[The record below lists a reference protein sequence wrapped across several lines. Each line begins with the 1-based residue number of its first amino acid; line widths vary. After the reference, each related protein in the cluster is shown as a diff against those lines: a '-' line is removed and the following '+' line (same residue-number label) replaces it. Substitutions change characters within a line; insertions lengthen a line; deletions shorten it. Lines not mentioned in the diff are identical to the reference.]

1 MTRRNFLIHLAFFLT
16 QLSATCVQYCRAQC
30 EVSSSFFRKECPTTI
45 LDLSIPSSIESALNC
60 TIINGNLIITH
71 LSNTQCR
78 QGGLSLR
85 SLVEILGTLVVEHSS
100 CHGDLS
106 FFLPNLVAIH
116 GLPAFTPYVEVE
128 DLPDLPPYAILIHHT
143 ALSGIG
149 LVCLRVLG
157 HRGALLLDNSQMCYV
172 DTVGWHLLIPSTLN
186 THNFSRNL
194 TSDNS
199 LSQPAVTEKEE
210 ILMKAGLYELCANP
224 CPPGCERAFVDHLP
238 RTFCWSRTHCQPVCA
253 PECSALSRSCH
264 IKDSSVCCHQECLGG
279 CNGPSAEDCLVC
291 RNFQHNGTCI
301 ESCPVN
307 LYGLFG
313 RHCVTREAC
322 LSRPVPSE
330 LLKNPTEYN
339 QPHYVP
345 KRFAIHGRNCVPT
358 CPEGF
363 QRSLS
368 SGECAPCVGNCK
380 DKSRDCGDIIIYQQ
394 SDIASAVDCVTA
406 RSVLISLRTGQ
417 DDLLSV
423 LAEAFSK
430 LRVIHRSL
438 RIIRSDALLS
448 LSFLRHLT
456 DIYGRESPAADSTS
470 QNSSMGPNVTALEV
484 TWNGN
489 LEDIWPMSM
498 THSSTFEKLVIH
510 SGSVEFSVNSKLC
523 PDNIMRFLR
532 ERVVLGR
539 ELMPSELYLITTS
552 NGEHALCKAVP
563 LKVVVADTFQ
573 TSVLLRVE
581 RIAWNDPR
589 QILPSIISYGRRE
602 TEESNFDFQDR
613 TFCDSAWN
621 EVELNCRPPAQ
632 SSSPPPALSSPSR
645 TNASDKSAPEPEM
658 LTCSLDSLSPA
669 SSYSAFIT
677 IATLSKH
684 EGARSRRFHFTT
696 KPATPSPP
704 TALRAV
710 SAGPA
715 SIQLSWHPPQRP
727 NGKVVEYHISHWR
740 MSLEKSDFLTRD
752 ACYGS
757 SLQPLNGMSSQ
768 TGGPAWSVPQN
779 RPEQCESEFC
789 CGNEA
794 ADDTTECPG
803 PGGLESHSRSSSRSA
818 LIEEEQQ
825 RREMIRFEDELHKI
839 ILIPREPHPIA
850 QPFQLAQPSAFA
862 TSKVRV
868 RRETGSGSA
877 SISARTP
884 ATGTIRVA
892 VSDLPEGTPADS
904 TQTLTYT
911 VGKLEHF
918 TEYLF
923 LISACHEPHDELGNP
938 VFPSNR
944 SDEYDEE
951 ISLSPGSSD
960 SHNTWCSPPVRISQ
974 RTQAIRYADEIDSRS
989 LRALTPDFEPSR
1001 RTNQTLPPGESDQA
1015 GVEQRQSPA
1024 TGSEE
1029 AQPPPCAEGSL
1040 TNDLMGGSDKQSVTL
1055 FWLEPCSPNGL
1066 ILHYWLQYR
1075 RIEKSDLESDNST
1088 LLSTVPWFT
1097 ICVPPQYYK
1106 QQQQQKTAAPAN
1118 VSAHFLPSSDPAFG
1132 DTTPPPAAHVRL
1144 SLSPP
1149 FLPSDLLCQT
1159 AAPPKIVYTDLPF
1172 LRPGFYEW
1180 KIMAVSLAGNGS
1192 WTESHFF
1199 EVHDS
1204 RPESLAR
1211 TLKPAHLSA
1220 ILLVTLFLVGTVV
1233 GFAVW
1238 FDYRARK
1245 RRLNALLSQNAEY
1258 LESLLLDRFSDE
1270 WEVDPKDLTYDA
1282 DAAIGH
1288 GSFGMVFRGRL
1299 TRLTTPAAEYL
1310 PFPLTTGTGPGAGST
1325 VAGGGGG
1332 GNKTTKLER
1341 SASNAGETTA
1351 SKGHDL
1357 ASRYAALLSALRG
1370 RFPHLKKKATSSTTH
1385 AVGVDVAVKVLS
1397 PGSTLEDVREFLS
1410 EASHM
1415 KQFSCNHIVLLRRQ
1429 PIVIM
1434 ELMEHGD
1441 LATYLRQRMAQDDYS
1456 EGCIAPELAIKWAAE
1471 IADGM
1476 AYLSVKGFVHRD
1488 LAARNCLVGSNLTVK
1503 IGDFG
1508 LTRDISDNHYYR
1520 KQGRARLPVRWMAPE
1535 ALLEAYFTSKSDVW
1549 SYGVVLW
1556 EIATFAALPF
1566 SGLSHEEVIS
1576 LVTSGGHLGKQ
1587 GWPPRFPP
1595 VLLHIMS
1602 LCWRTDRC
1610 LRPSFGDILHLLKGH
1625 LSDAFLAASYFFG
1638 GGSDAEPDA
1647 ALDSSPETA
1656 VDA

>member
-1 MTRRNFLIHLAFFLT
+1 MIRRLPIYLTFLFIYLSVTRILY
-16 QLSATCVQYCRAQC
+16 CVAQC
-30 EVSSSFFRKECPTTI
+30 KVSSLFMHQECPTII
-45 LDLSIPSSIESALNC
+45 LDLSIPNAIEPALNC
-60 TIINGNLIITH
+60 TVINGNLIITH
-71 LSNTQCR
+71 LSHTQCR
-78 QGGLSLR
+78 EGGLSLR
-85 SLVEILGTLVVEHSS
+85 SLVEILGTLTVEHSS

-106 FFLPNLVAIH
+106 FFLPNLAAIH
-116 GLPAFTPYVEVE
+116 GLSLFSPYVEVPG
-128 DLPDLPPYAILIHHT
+128 LPDLPPYAILIHHT

-157 HRGALLLDNSQMCYV
+157 HRGALLLDNPQMCYV
-172 DTVGWHLLIPSTLN
+172 DTVGWHLLIPSVLN
-186 THNFSRNL
+186 TPNFYINIS
-194 TSDNS
+194 SDGPHP
-199 LSQPAVTEKEE
+199 QPAVAEKKD
-210 ILMKAGLYELCANP
+210 ILMKAGLYEMCANP

-253 PECSALSRSCH
+253 PECAVLSRSCH
-264 IKDSSVCCHQECLGG
+264 IKNTNLCCHQQCLGG
-279 CNGPSAEDCLVC
+279 CSGPSAQDCLVC

-301 ESCPVN
+301 ESCPPN
-307 LYGLFG
+307 FYGLFG
-313 RHCVTREAC
+313 RHCVTKESC
-322 LSRPVPSE
+322 LAMPVPAE
-330 LLKNPTEYN
+330 LLRNPSEYN
-339 QPHYVP
+339 RPHTVL
-345 KRFAIHGRNCVPT
+345 KRFAIHGSNCIPI
-358 CPEGF
+358 CPDGF
-363 QRSLS
+363 HRSSS
-368 SGECAPCVGNCK
+368 SGVCSPCVGNCK
-380 DKSRDCGDIIIYQQ
+380 DNSRDCGDIIIYQQ
-394 SDIASAVDCVTA
+394 SDIASAMGCVTA

-417 DDLLSV
+417 DDLRSLLV
-423 LAEAFSK
+423 EAFSQ

-456 DIYGRESPAADSTS
+456 DIYGREAPVSDSAL
-470 QNSSMGPNVTALEV
+470 QNPSMGPNITALEV

-489 LEDIWPMSM
+489 LDDVLPTPINNSF
-498 THSSTFEKLVIH
+498 TSEKLVIH

-523 PDNIMRFLR
+523 PDIIMRFLR

-563 LKVVVADTFQ
+563 LNVIVADTFQ
-573 TSVLLRVE
+573 TSVFLHVE
-581 RIAWNDPR
+581 HIAWNDPR
-589 QILPSIISYGRRE
+589 QVLPAIISYGRRE
-602 TEESNFDFQDR
+602 TQESTFDFQER

-621 EVELNCRPPAQ
+621 EVELNCRPPTKSLQAL
-632 SSSPPPALSSPSR
+632 SSSPRINTTGKGSQ
-645 TNASDKSAPEPEM
+645 EPDM
-658 LTCSLDSLSPA
+658 LTCTLDSLSPA
-669 SSYSAFIT
+669 TSYSAFIT

-684 EGARSRRFHFTT
+684 EGARSQRFHFTT

-715 SIQLSWHPPQRP
+715 SIQLSWQPPQRP
-727 NGKVVEYHISHWR
+727 NGEVVEYHISHWR

-768 TGGPAWSVPQN
+768 TGGPIWSVSQHLS
-779 RPEQCESEFC
+779 EQCHSEFC
-789 CGNEA
+789 CSSEA
-794 ADDTTECPG
+794 ADETVECPDSSS
-803 PGGLESHSRSSSRSA
+803 LESHSRSSSRSA

-850 QPFQLAQPSAFA
+850 QPFQLAGPREQPAFA
-862 TSKVRV
+862 TSKVRI
-868 RRETGSGSA
+868 RRETGSGSG
-877 SISARTP
+877 SISSRAP

-892 VSDLPEGTPADS
+892 VSDLRVGASADS
-904 TQTLTYT
+904 TKTLTYI

-944 SDEYDEE
+944 SDDYDDEV
-951 ISLSPGSSD
+951 SLSPGSSD

-989 LRALTPDFEPSR
+989 LRALTPDARLSSM
-1001 RTNQTLPPGESDQA
+1001 TNQTLPADSNEKA
-1015 GVEQRQSPA
+1015 GVGQSESFIIGSQEAQRQP
-1024 TGSEE
+1024 E
-1029 AQPPPCAEGSL
+1029 ADGPPPS
-1040 TNDLMGGSDKQSVTL
+1040 NKQSVTL

-1066 ILHYWLQYR
+1066 ILYYWLQYR
-1075 RIEKSDLESDNST
+1075 RIEKTDLESSNST
-1088 LLSTVPWFT
+1088 PPSTVPWFT

-1106 QQQQQKTAAPAN
+1106 QQPKAAALTNATVVHLPPDDPVFG
-1118 VSAHFLPSSDPAFG
+1118 VSSSL
-1132 DTTPPPAAHVRL
+1132 PPPIRSAME
-1144 SLSPP
+1144 PP
-1149 FLPSDLLCQT
+1149 YLPSDLLCRT
-1159 AAPPKIVYTDLPF
+1159 AAPPKIVFTDLPF

-1180 KIMAVSLAGNGS
+1180 QIMAVSLAGNGS
-1192 WTESHFF
+1192 WTDSHFF

-1204 RPESLAR
+1204 RPESLSR
-1211 TLKPAHLSA
+1211 TLKPAHLSS

-1258 LESLLLDRFSDE
+1258 LQSLLLDRFSDE

-1310 PFPLTTGTGPGAGST
+1310 QVPLASAGP
-1325 VAGGGGG
+1325 G
-1332 GNKTTKLER
+1332 GNKALKLER
-1341 SASNAGETTA
+1341 SSSNAGETTVD
-1351 SKGHDL
+1351 KGHSL
-1357 ASRYAALLSALRG
+1357 ATRYSVLLTLLRG
-1370 RFPHLKKKATSSTTH
+1370 HFSHLTKKTSSPPH
-1385 AVGVDVAVKVLS
+1385 AIGVDVAVKVLS

-1415 KQFSCNHIVLLRRQ
+1415 KQFSCNHIVRLLGIVSKQVLLRRQ

-1476 AYLSVKGFVHRD
+1476 AYLSFKGFVHRD
-1488 LAARNCLVGSNLTVK
+1488 LAARNCLVGSTLTVK

-1602 LCWRTDRC
+1602 LCWRTDKC

-1625 LSDAFLAASYFFG
+1625 LSDTFLAASYFFG
-1638 GGSDAEPDA
+1638 GGSASDAEADVTV
-1647 ALDSSPETA
+1647 DSSPETA